1 MMQVYAEAKTKLMN
15 KLPTPVRNVANTGS
29 HRRLS
34 SPSVCLNPS
43 SDHTNPLCEVQTK
56 VVTPSSKNRKEFLL
70 ASPFRNEILRK
81 GCENIRPSS
90 EGQKEGMERILRHGA
105 ISPRISMFKVYNRN
119 GPTEKKSSEGIE
131 RKPLHRLDQLV
142 SPCVLPGSPPIVVR
156 HSSVRKTQSIDRLA
170 GNS

>member
-1 MMQVYAEAKTKLMN
+1 MMQVYAEAKTKLN
-15 KLPTPVRNVANTGS
+15 KLPTPVRNAANAGS

-34 SPSVCLNPS
+34 SPSACLNPS

-56 VVTPSSKNRKEFLL
+56 VVTPSSKTRKEFLL
-70 ASPFRNEILRK
+70 ASPFRNEILLR

-90 EGQKEGMERILRHGA
+90 DGQKEGVERISKHGA
-105 ISPRISMFKVYNRN
+105 ISPRLSMFKVYNRN
-119 GPTEKKSSEGIE
+119 GLAERKNSDGNE
-131 RKPLHRLDQLV
+131 RKPLQRLDQLD
-142 SPCVLPGSPPIVVR
+142 SPCVQPGSPVVVR